1 MRTLQK
7 EYQTIL
13 DDLVETAHQRT
24 DETQVILD
32 RLRSQIDEL
41 KSKHDAAV
49 EDYKRAQE
57 MKDKQNFYKLQLSD
71 LDIQEIQKL
80 REVEP
85 YLRDTRPLNKVIWSV
100 YYEHPCT
107 DLIGRVI
114 GSGRHTGIYKLTNI
128 TNGMTYVGQAV
139 DIANR

>member
-1 MRTLQK
+1 M
-7 EYQTIL
+7 
-13 DDLVETAHQRT
+13 VETAHQRT
-24 DETQVILD
+24 DETQIILD
-32 RLRSQIDEL
+32 SLRAQIDEL

-107 DLIGRVI
+107 DLIGRVV

>member
-1 MRTLQK
+1 MRTLQE

-24 DETQVILD
+24 DETQVILNS
-32 RLRSQIDEL
+32 LRAQIDEL

-85 YLRDTRPLNKVIWSV
+85 YLRDTRPLNKVI
-100 YYEHPCT
+100 
-107 DLIGRVI
+107 
-114 GSGRHTGIYKLTNI
+114 
-128 TNGMTYVGQAV
+128 
-139 DIANR
+139 